1 MLTYYGMK
9 DSIRIII
16 HVKNSFDRR
25 MISKI

>member
-9 DSIRIII
+9 DPIRIII
-16 HVKNSFDRR
+16 QVNKSFDRR

>member
-9 DSIRIII
+9 DPIRIIK
-16 HVKNSFDRR
+16 HVNKSFERR